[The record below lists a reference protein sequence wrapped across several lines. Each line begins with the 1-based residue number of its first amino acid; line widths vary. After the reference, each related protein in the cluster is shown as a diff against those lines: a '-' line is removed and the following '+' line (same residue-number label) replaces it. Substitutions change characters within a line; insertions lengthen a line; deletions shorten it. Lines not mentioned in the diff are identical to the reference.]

1 MYAAQV
7 LISALSVIK
16 KTKVH
21 REVRCRVVS
30 ALPAFSL
37 TEATQNRL
45 SKLNDQ
51 THDYNTLRCAAAHN
65 ANACSSSFVS

>member
-7 LISALSVIK
+7 LISALFVIK
-16 KTKVH
+16 QKPKIH
-21 REVRCRVVS
+21 REVGCRVVT

-45 SKLNDQ
+45 SKLNGQ

-65 ANACSSSFVS
+65 ANA